1 MLSNIIFTNQYANV
15 DFSVLAPSVDGL
27 ITDYS
32 GIFLEYLD
40 SDLRLAFWH
49 YDIADYRKNRGFSIS
64 EDIFKTGKIISDEK
78 SFCAFL
84 DNKTRSSE
92 EIKYREIWHRLLYE
106 YKTDECLKL
115 SSDEIKFRGG
125 L

>member
-1 MLSNIIFTNQYANV
+1 MRYCVLGNRYLFVREHAITGSGFSVGMLSNIIFTNQYANV

-49 YDIADYRKNRGFSIS
+49 YDIADYRKNRGFQSVR
-64 EDIFKTGKIISDEK
+64 IFLKQE
-78 SFCAFL
+78 
-84 DNKTRSSE
+84 
-92 EIKYREIWHRLLYE
+92 
-106 YKTDECLKL
+106 KL
-115 SSDEIKFRGG
+115 SQMKNLSVLF
-125 L
+125 